1 MAIPNIWRTT
11 KQRYSLEGAVC
22 QICNTTMFPPR
33 QQCPHCRQLEL
44 AAMERKSGAHYNY
57 FMVFDLPQTANVTN
71 ASTMAGD
78 D

>member
-1 MAIPNIWRTT
+1 
-11 KQRYSLEGAVC
+11 
-22 QICNTTMFPPR
+22 
-33 QQCPHCRQLEL
+33 
-44 AAMERKSGAHYNY
+44 MERKSGAHYNY